1 MKDELIETM
10 CTEFWAEQIQIEKKL
25 FWIFKYID
33 TDIVLKTR
41 NYIVYINP
49 RHIKS
54 AYQINKNNVE
64 YMKVLVGNT
73 RYTMVLSEYQKLIM
87 E

>member
-1 MKDELIETM
+1 MKDELIETT

-33 TDIVLKTR
+33 RDVVLKNR

-49 RHIKS
+49 RYINS
-54 AYQINKNNVE
+54 AYHINKNNVE

-73 RYTMVLSEYQKLIM
+73 RHTMVLSEYQKLIQ

>member
-1 MKDELIETM
+1 MKDELIETI
-10 CTEFWAEQIQIEKKL
+10 CTEFWAE
-25 FWIFKYID
+25 YID
-33 TDIVLKTR
+33 RDIVLKNR

-49 RHIKS
+49 RYINS
-54 AYQINKNNVE
+54 AYHINKNNVE

-73 RYTMVLSEYQKLIM
+73 RHTMVLSEYQKLIA